1 MRGNVGEILAITDR
15 ICCEHLDAEYAE
27 ICRRLVAKLA
37 RKRPSPLERGALRV
51 WAAGAIYAV
60 GSNNFLF
67 DPSQV
72 PHLSADRRS
81 ARAARHAG
89 NCSSRE
95 ESDAAVAE
103 VVVTLHLRLRLR
115 VADRGDERLVV
126 SGLLLAVGGSIGH
139 RRVAGAVNA
148 LLLATGRKSCSGE
161 HECRGAGE
169 CDSYPPHR
177 GFFRLG

>member
-1 MRGNVGEILAITDR
+1 MITDR

-72 PHLSADRRS
+72 PHLSADRLS
-81 ARAARHAG
+81 
-89 NCSSRE
+89 E
-95 ESDAAVAE
+95 
-103 VVVTLHLRLRLR
+103 
-115 VADRGDERLVV
+115 
-126 SGLLLAVGGSIGH
+126 LL
-139 RRVAGAVNA
+139 
-148 LLLATGRKSCSGE
+148 
-161 HECRGAGE
+161 
-169 CDSYPPHR
+169 DD
-177 GFFRLG
+177 